1 MGLKIRKIILPLAL
15 FLSDIFAVYISFI
28 FAYWF
33 RFNSGFLQVPKGI
46 PPFDLYYTA
55 IMVVIFLWAIIF
67 VYTGFYAEQ
76 KIDIF
81 SEFLKILKGV
91 FLGTVLIAAITF
103 LYRDFTFSRA
113 MLSIAFII
121 STVVIFCFHEIIRA
135 TDSYIGNFL
144 LGTHK
149 ILVLGEGKIA
159 DDIKKTLKHRKNFE
173 VHYSHFSDGH
183 NLKNFIIEKSIN
195 EVIFSKSQIAHDEI
209 LKISSI
215 CEDSGVDFRFVPD
228 VLELTRGEIVIDEFI
243 GIPVLR
249 FKSISLYGWNFF
261 IKRLM
266 DISISI
272 IIFSIFAVP
281 LLVIAILIKISDGGN
296 VFFLHRN
303 MVGHRWEKFSIFIRT
318 CL

>member
-149 ILVLGEGKIA
+149 ILVLGE
-159 DDIKKTLKHRKNFE
+159 
-173 VHYSHFSDGH
+173 
-183 NLKNFIIEKSIN
+183 
-195 EVIFSKSQIAHDEI
+195 
-209 LKISSI
+209 
-215 CEDSGVDFRFVPD
+215 
-228 VLELTRGEIVIDEFI
+228 
-243 GIPVLR
+243 
-249 FKSISLYGWNFF
+249 
-261 IKRLM
+261 
-266 DISISI
+266 
-272 IIFSIFAVP
+272 
-281 LLVIAILIKISDGGN
+281 
-296 VFFLHRN
+296 
-303 MVGHRWEKFSIFIRT
+303 
-318 CL
+318 